1 MRRPKYAAC
10 KLRLRALW
18 MLSAL
23 GTSIPRPATAQ
34 AVPYARTYAKSNEEV
49 DKALKKMQAYAGQ
62 KLPTVEGFVANAE
75 HPLDRYER
83 PFYQFSIDLL
93 PTASGTTV
101 VRVTAKITA
110 WYADRDPSK
119 SAYEALPSNGRLEL
133 DLLDRLNEK
142 LGNQPSASASRP
154 DVQPPKPKLDLSSS
168 LSANPLASGK
178 TSAPTASVS
187 AGTAADG
194 PGSEEVTALRGKRE
208 AEEKRMR
215 QLTTELQNLQ
225 EIQRNQAHPLNLV
238 VVKKTGTPVR
248 ARPTAGSSVL
258 FTATADD
265 EFEFLDADGEWI
277 HVQISPALRGYIRRD
292 NLDLPEYVAA
302 RQKSPNGA
310 PANAKPE
317 AFRVER
323 EETGVFPGK
332 WEALREKPVK
342 IYTVQRVLQDSQE
355 TGGTAK
361 LNFAFSLFQ
370 KFSADATS
378 SAPEVHGIVVIF
390 DSADG
395 GIIAATIAI
404 IEQVRG
410 GSLARDDFWKYCYL
424 DPADAFRA
432 APKPSEKR

>member
-1 MRRPKYAAC
+1 MLDRRTPCYARGSMIHSGTSRLHFEGRRFWRIAGPLCAC
-10 KLRLRALW
+10 GSFFFSSRRRHTRCSRDWSSDVCSSDL
-18 MLSAL
+18 AL
-23 GTSIPRPATAQ
+23 GTSIPRTATAQ

-49 DKALKKMQAYAGQ
+49 DKALKEMQAYAGQ

-110 WYADRDPSK
+110 WYADRDPSQ

-292 NLDLPEYVAA
+292 NLD
-302 RQKSPNGA
+302 RS
-310 PANAKPE
+310 
-317 AFRVER
+317 
-323 EETGVFPGK
+323 EEH
-332 WEALREKPVK
+332 
-342 IYTVQRVLQDSQE
+342 
-355 TGGTAK
+355 
-361 LNFAFSLFQ
+361 
-370 KFSADATS
+370 TS
-378 SAPEVHGIVVIF
+378 E
-390 DSADG
+390 
-395 GIIAATIAI
+395 
-404 IEQVRG
+404 
-410 GSLARDDFWKYCYL
+410 
-424 DPADAFRA
+424 
-432 APKPSEKR
+432 

>member
-1 MRRPKYAAC
+1 MAPDRPIGTSAVRRPKYAAC

-34 AVPYARTYAKSNEEV
+34 AVPYARTYAKSNEEA
-49 DKALKKMQAYAGQ
+49 DKALKEMQAYAGQ

-277 HVQISPALRGYIRRD
+277 HVQIS
-292 NLDLPEYVAA
+292 
-302 RQKSPNGA
+302 
-310 PANAKPE
+310 
-317 AFRVER
+317 
-323 EETGVFPGK
+323 
-332 WEALREKPVK
+332 
-342 IYTVQRVLQDSQE
+342 QE

-370 KFSADATS
+370 KFSAAATS

>member
-1 MRRPKYAAC
+1 MAPDRPIGTSAVRRPKYAAC

-49 DKALKKMQAYAGQ
+49 DKALKEMQAYAGQ
-62 KLPTVEGFVANAE
+62 KLPAVEGFVANAE
-75 HPLDRYER
+75 HPLDR
-83 PFYQFSIDLL
+83 
-93 PTASGTTV
+93 
-101 VRVTAKITA
+101 
-110 WYADRDPSK
+110 SK

-317 AFRVER
+317 AFICRR

-355 TGGTAK
+355 T
-361 LNFAFSLFQ
+361 
-370 KFSADATS
+370 
-378 SAPEVHGIVVIF
+378 
-390 DSADG
+390 
-395 GIIAATIAI
+395 
-404 IEQVRG
+404 
-410 GSLARDDFWKYCYL
+410 
-424 DPADAFRA
+424 
-432 APKPSEKR
+432 